1 MAFTLADLNEAIAA
15 SIPDREA
22 IVTATRR
29 LTWGELGS
37 RSRRLARLL
46 ADAGLGCRRERD
58 ALAPWESG
66 QDHVGLYLYN
76 GHEYLEAMVG
86 AAKARTVPFNVNY
99 RYVEDELLYLLR
111 DAGPRAMIFGGSFAD
126 MLGRILPKLPPLAL
140 LLQVDDGSGAP
151 LLPGARDYEEALA
164 ATSDAPLGITT
175 TDDDL
180 YMVYTGGTTGMP
192 KGVLWRQADIF
203 YAAMGGRVPGQPD
216 PIKSIDEVVARAQYG
231 DLNRTLPAPPFMHGA
246 GHWTAFITLHAGG
259 TVVVQSETRRLDPD
273 DIWRTIERERVFS
286 LTIVGDAFARPL
298 VDQLR
303 TGQYAPESLKV
314 VGSGGAIFSPALKQA
329 FLELLPGIMIADGFG
344 ASETGAQGASFTS
357 ASGSVGGGFTM
368 DLQHTFVVDGDLT
381 RRLPDD
387 DVAIGWLARSGHIP
401 LGYLGDEAKTRKT
414 YPTIGGV
421 RCAIP
426 GDRAHRNDDG
436 TIKVLGRESV
446 CINSGGEK
454 IFAEEVE
461 QALKRHPAVYDVLV
475 TGTPSERWGEQ
486 VTAVVALRPGVTATD
501 EELRETAGADL
512 ARYKLPRAFVF
523 VDAIKRAPTGKPDY
537 AWAKA
542 TAAEAVAARA

>member
-180 YMVYTGGTTGMP
+180 YMV
-192 KGVLWRQADIF
+192 
-203 YAAMGGRVPGQPD
+203 
-216 PIKSIDEVVARAQYG
+216 
-231 DLNRTLPAPPFMHGA
+231 
-246 GHWTAFITLHAGG
+246 
-259 TVVVQSETRRLDPD
+259 
-273 DIWRTIERERVFS
+273 
-286 LTIVGDAFARPL
+286 
-298 VDQLR
+298 
-303 TGQYAPESLKV
+303 
-314 VGSGGAIFSPALKQA
+314 
-329 FLELLPGIMIADGFG
+329 
-344 ASETGAQGASFTS
+344 
-357 ASGSVGGGFTM
+357 
-368 DLQHTFVVDGDLT
+368 
-381 RRLPDD
+381 
-387 DVAIGWLARSGHIP
+387 
-401 LGYLGDEAKTRKT
+401 
-414 YPTIGGV
+414 
-421 RCAIP
+421 
-426 GDRAHRNDDG
+426 
-436 TIKVLGRESV
+436 
-446 CINSGGEK
+446 
-454 IFAEEVE
+454 
-461 QALKRHPAVYDVLV
+461 
-475 TGTPSERWGEQ
+475 
-486 VTAVVALRPGVTATD
+486 
-501 EELRETAGADL
+501 
-512 ARYKLPRAFVF
+512 
-523 VDAIKRAPTGKPDY
+523 
-537 AWAKA
+537 
-542 TAAEAVAARA
+542 